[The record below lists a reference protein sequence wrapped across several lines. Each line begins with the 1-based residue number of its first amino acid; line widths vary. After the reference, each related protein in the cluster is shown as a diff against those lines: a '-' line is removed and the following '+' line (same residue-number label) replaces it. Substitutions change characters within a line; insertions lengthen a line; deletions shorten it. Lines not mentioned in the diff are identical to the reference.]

1 MNLNTLKRVRDPRQG
16 SALLASMIIVVI
28 LTFAAAGVLSYALTV
43 YRNSIRQANLAQAK
57 VIADSEMENLYYSWK
72 TDLVNRMPVAN
83 VVAALSPLTTNTV
96 PFAANLQVA
105 GGWSVTR
112 WIHFDRVGPVGVGD
126 GSATGI
132 VPGTTELGRNYY
144 FTAETSATIVL
155 PLQGA
160 VVYKSGRHFTY
171 SSTSLFQFAL
181 FYQGNLEMAAGGNMT
196 ISGPVST
203 NASAYLGAQAPA
215 NAPPFTL
222 TLTDSIYYFQNY
234 NGAADP
240 LSGEVDYISTNTPLV
255 DPTYN
260 PDADPTST
268 PPADQAAQRALQ
280 VSKMAQQA
288 SFLGGVDVAADIA
301 NPQYAAAYTN
311 LEGLVDPNE
320 VYRAVI
326 APPPRD
332 SSGNLLDEDPVVAAS
347 RMYNTAGI
355 VITVDQSAPG
365 AGNLTI
371 NVGTAANPTAY
382 NNEPQFATIVHPT
395 GAASSIIQTA
405 RTQIVDPR
413 ELINGNSGVNL
424 TTVDVGNLN
433 NALTAAMATNTTLA
447 SGYNGVV
454 YVYDKT
460 DNSTVN
466 PNTLNGIRITDATT
480 TPAFNDQNGN
490 PLGFSMV
497 TDNGLYVQG
506 DYNKTQITV
515 SGQGVTNPS
524 ALMGDAVTA
533 LSQNWNQSN
542 AASLQPMALSTGGER
557 EAGASGPVP
566 ANGVNPA
573 DSGTPNGMTVNAAI
587 LTGNTPTHGQSSD
600 PGGIVG
606 SGGAQNLVR
615 MIEDWYYN
623 PNGPLDPSPAPGA
636 PPNVKLALIL
646 NGSVGQLFSSKYF
659 SGSYA
664 GSGVAHNVYIQP
676 RTRVV
681 SYDTNFKQRSPAGS
695 PTTTQFT
702 RGDFFYWQ

>member
-1 MNLNTLKRVRDPRQG
+1 
-16 SALLASMIIVVI
+16 MIVVVI
-28 LTFAAAGVLSYALTV
+28 LTFAAAGVLAYALTV
-43 YRNSIRQANLAQAK
+43 YRNSIRQATLAQAK
-57 VIADSEMENLYYSWK
+57 VVADSEMENLYYSWK
-72 TDLVNRMPVAN
+72 TDLVGRMPVAN
-83 VVAALSPLTTNTV
+83 VVNALSPLTTSTL

-105 GGWSVTR
+105 GGWTVTR
-112 WIHFDRVGPVGVGD
+112 WIHFDFLGTPGVGD

-155 PLQGA
+155 PIQGA
-160 VVYKSGRHFTY
+160 VTYKSGRHFTY

-196 ISGPVST
+196 ISGPIST
-203 NASAYLGAQAPA
+203 NASAYLGASAPVGV
-215 NAPPFTL
+215 PPFVL

-234 NGAADP
+234 NGASDP
-240 LSGEVDYISTNTPLV
+240 LTGETDYIATNTPV
-255 DPTYN
+255 DDPTYN
-260 PDADPTST
+260 PNPDPTST
-268 PPADQAAQRALQ
+268 PPANQAAQRALQ

-301 NPQYAAAYTN
+301 NPAYAAAYTN
-311 LEGLVDPNE
+311 LNGDVDPNE
-320 VYRAVI
+320 VYRAVV

-332 SSGNLLDEDPVVAAS
+332 SSGALLTEDPIVAAS

-355 VITVDQSAPG
+355 VITIDQSAPG
-365 AGNLTI
+365 AGNTTI
-371 NVGTAANPTAY
+371 NVGTSANPTLY
-382 NNEPQFATIVHPT
+382 NSEPQFASIVHPT
-395 GAASSIIQTA
+395 GATTDIVQTV

-413 ELINGNSGVNL
+413 ELLNGKSGVNL
-424 TTVDVGNLN
+424 TTVDIGNLN
-433 NALTAAMATNTTLA
+433 NALVTAMGTNSTLA
-447 SGYNGVV
+447 SNYNGVV

-460 DNSTVN
+460 DDSTVN

-506 DYNKTQITV
+506 DYNKTNIV
-515 SGQGVTNPS
+515 VAGADVTNPS

-533 LSQNWNQSN
+533 LSQGWNQAN
-542 AASLQPMALSTGGER
+542 AATLQPMAVGSSGLR
-557 EAGASGPVP
+557 EAGASAPVP

-573 DSGTPNGMTVNAAI
+573 DLGTPNGMTINAAI
-587 LTGNTPTHGQSSD
+587 LTGNTPTHGLPTD
-600 PGGIVG
+600 PGGVVG

-623 PNGPLDPSPAPGA
+623 PNGPLDPSPLPGA
-636 PPNVKLALIL
+636 PPNVKLSLTL

-659 SGSYA
+659 SGNYP

-676 RTRVV
+676 RTRIV

-702 RGDFFYWQ
+702 RGDFFFWQ